1 MLPCSNL
8 SSTGPQIAKFTL
20 GLQITRGKGKLL
32 PGTPLRFTLRKE
44 CNLNRGK
51 MMKTS
56 TLDLSSSSP
65 AFQGSVLSS
74 LKRILTLNYYFYKCF
89 YATNLLLLYLLFK
102 YLI

>member
-56 TLDLSSSSP
+56 TLDLSSSP
-65 AFQGSVLSS
+65 AFQGSVLIL
-74 LKRILTLNYYFYKCF
+74 LKRILTHNYQF
-89 YATNLLLLYLLFK
+89 
-102 YLI
+102 

>member
-8 SSTGPQIAKFTL
+8 STTGPQIAKFTL
-20 GLQITRGKGKLL
+20 GLQITRGKGKIL

-65 AFQGSVLSS
+65 ALQGSVLI
-74 LKRILTLNYYFYKCF
+74 LLNACILTPINNYYKNAFTQLTRNNF
-89 YATNLLLLYLLFK
+89 
-102 YLI
+102 

>member
-51 MMKTS
+51 MMKSS
-56 TLDLSSSSP
+56 TLDLSPSSSSST
-65 AFQGSVLSS
+65 AALQGSVL
-74 LKRILTLNYYFYKCF
+74 IFAY
-89 YATNLLLLYLLFK
+89 
-102 YLI
+102 